1 LQLNKKVKM
10 SELDL
15 KVVELA
21 EELLAEGQLPTEVVI
36 SERLG
41 LSRDEAGAAL
51 SQWARSLS
59 YARLPEVHASA
70 KLHNSVPESLSKGIE
85 QIWDLALQ
93 EAMAELR
100 VELQSERAGD
110 EEDRKATRDMVRD
123 AESLYRDLEVKYRTQ
138 SQQMDKSEQ
147 ALRAIE
153 AEMGVLK
160 ANIASEINQRKK
172 AEQVR
177 TNLETEL
184 SQLRKMHED
193 AKKTFDARIKAEQ
206 QQALENVTRAEV
218 EARHYRNA
226 LEKLRDEGTRTESEL
241 TRSVHEN
248 QAQIAKKDARL
259 EMQEKTISDLERD
272 LNELKEN
279 MTSASRDIS
288 NINSKLLRET
298 NANRRLEAQIK
309 ERDDQVRVLNQKLTV
324 SATEA
329 AKRESVLRQQ
339 LKEKDE
345 SLTRSTARVNSLE
358 KRITQQ
364 EDQIRRLNA
373 RL

>member
-1 LQLNKKVKM
+1 M

-21 EELLAEGQLPTEVVI
+21 EELLAEGQLPTDVVI

-41 LSRDEAGAAL
+41 LSRDEANAAL
-51 SQWARSLS
+51 SHWAQSLS
-59 YARLPEVHASA
+59 YARLPEVRASA
-70 KLHNSVPESLSKGIE
+70 KLHNSVPDSLSKGIE

-123 AESLYRDLEVKYRTQ
+123 AEALYRDLEVKYRAQT
-138 SQQMDKSEQ
+138 QQMDKSEQ

-184 SQLRKMHED
+184 NQLRKMHED

-324 SATEA
+324 AATEA

-345 SLTRSTARVNSLE
+345 SLTRATARVNSLE

>member
-1 LQLNKKVKM
+1 LQLNEKVKM

-21 EELLAEGQLPTEVVI
+21 EELLAVGQLPSEIVI

-41 LSRDEAGAAL
+41 LSRDEASAAL
-51 SQWARSLS
+51 SQWAQSLS
-59 YARLPEVHASA
+59 YARLPEVHANA
-70 KLHNSVPESLSKGIE
+70 KLHNAVPESLSKGIE

-138 SQQMDKSEQ
+138 TQQMDKSEQ

-184 SQLRKMHED
+184 NQLRKMHED

-324 SATEA
+324 AATEA

-345 SLTRSTARVNSLE
+345 SLTRATARVNSLE